1 MEDLS
6 REIKL
11 IRDARLRL
19 MICTSLILNRF
30 CPRLPLSWLM
40 DQPSCRALSG
50 KTTLAFSH
58 LKRRPKPWA
67 KSSSEWNSNITNV
80 PFSNSSPCTNLKASV
95 TTPMVF
101 LVYPHTRTWRRRSS
115 ITFGHS
121 KTTASLTELWSL
133 SVSLPRRWVKLHM
146 LSSEDTTQVKL
157 LADHKVWRHL
167 RTSRIG
173 LEPGHSKDK
182 ECPTVRS
189 QCKDQVKTPP
199 TQPSSILVHP
209 NFLFHQT
216 FLRKLDL
223 SGNRPYQIS
232 IALRTRLSA
241 TSRTVA
247 RTLPPNL
254 SQSVSKWVITFSKWT
269 QSNIYT
275 KVMKVNA
282 TL

>member
-157 LADHKVWRHL
+157 LADHKVWRHS

-199 TQPSSILVHP
+199 TQPSSILVALNCP
-209 NFLFHQT
+209 SHQMCSKRSEANGKQQFQNLT
-216 FLRKLDL
+216 A
-223 SGNRPYQIS
+223 PQIK
-232 IALRTRLSA
+232 LSA
-241 TSRTVA
+241 MLQTR
-247 RTLPPNL
+247 
-254 SQSVSKWVITFSKWT
+254 
-269 QSNIYT
+269 
-275 KVMKVNA
+275 A
-282 TL
+282 TT